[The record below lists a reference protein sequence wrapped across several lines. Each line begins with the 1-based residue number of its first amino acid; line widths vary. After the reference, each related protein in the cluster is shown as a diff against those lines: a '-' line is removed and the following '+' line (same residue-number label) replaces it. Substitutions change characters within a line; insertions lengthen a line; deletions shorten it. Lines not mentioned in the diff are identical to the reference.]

1 MGKSKDIAKQ
11 MATEAKLKNML
22 LKLPDD
28 HAGMSQRELADKSG
42 IPRRT
47 IRKIE
52 AEAIA
57 KITDYIQQFIKDEGT
72 D

>member
-1 MGKSKDIAKQ
+1 

-22 LKLPDD
+22 LKVPED
-28 HAGMSQRELADKSG
+28 HSGFSQRELADKTG

-52 AEAIA
+52 AEAIG
-57 KITDYIQQFIKDEGT
+57 KLTEYIQQFISEEGS

>member
-1 MGKSKDIAKQ
+1 MGKARDIAKQ

-22 LKLPDD
+22 LKVPED
-28 HAGMSQRELADKSG
+28 HDGLSQRELSDKTG

-52 AEAIA
+52 TEAIT
-57 KITDYIQQFIKDEGT
+57 KITDYIQQFIREEGS

>member
-1 MGKSKDIAKQ
+1 MGKAKDIAKQ

-22 LKLPDD
+22 LKVPED
-28 HAGMSQRELADKSG
+28 HAGFSQRELADKTG

-52 AEAIA
+52 AEAIT
-57 KITDYIQQFIKDEGT
+57 KITDYIQQFIREEGS

>member
-1 MGKSKDIAKQ
+1 MEKTNNISKK
-11 MATEAKLKNML
+11 MATDARLKNML
-22 LKLPDD
+22 LKVPED
-28 HAGMSQRELADKSG
+28 HSGFSQRELADKTG

-52 AEAIA
+52 AEAIG
-57 KITDYIQQFIKDEGT
+57 KLTEYIQQFISEEGS

>member
-1 MGKSKDIAKQ
+1 MGKARDIAKQ

-22 LKLPDD
+22 LKVPED
-28 HAGMSQRELADKSG
+28 HAGFSQRELADKTG
-42 IPRRT
+42 IPRRI

-52 AEAIA
+52 TEAIT
-57 KITDYIQQFIKDEGT
+57 KITDYIQQFISEEGS

>member
-1 MGKSKDIAKQ
+1 

-22 LKLPDD
+22 LKLPED

-52 AEAIA
+52 SEAIG
-57 KITDYIQQFIKDEGT
+57 KLTEYIQQFIEGEGSE
-72 D
+72 

>member
-1 MGKSKDIAKQ
+1 
-11 MATEAKLKNML
+11 MADNTIQKMAVDAKLKNML
-22 LKLPDD
+22 QKVPDD
-28 HAGMSQRELADKSG
+28 HEGFSQRELAEKAG

-52 AEAIA
+52 AEAIT
-57 KITDYIQQFIKDEGT
+57 KLTEYIQQFISEEGS

>member
-1 MGKSKDIAKQ
+1 

-22 LKLPDD
+22 LKVPED
-28 HAGMSQRELADKSG
+28 HAGMSQRELAAKTG

-52 AEAIA
+52 AEAIT
-57 KITDYIQQFIKDEGT
+57 KITDYIQQFIREEGS

>member
-1 MGKSKDIAKQ
+1 MGKARDIAKQ
-11 MATEAKLKNML
+11 MATEAKLRNML
-22 LKLPDD
+22 LKLPED
-28 HAGMSQRELADKSG
+28 HAGMSQRELSDKTG

-52 AEAIA
+52 TEAIA
-57 KITDYIQQFIKDEGT
+57 KITDYIQQFIREEGS

>member
-1 MGKSKDIAKQ
+1 MGKAKNIAKQ

-22 LKLPDD
+22 LKVPED
-28 HAGMSQRELADKSG
+28 HAGFSQRELADKSG

-52 AEAIA
+52 TEAIT
-57 KITDYIQQFIKDEGT
+57 KITDYIQQFISEEGS

>member
-1 MGKSKDIAKQ
+1 MGKARDIAKQ
-11 MATEAKLKNML
+11 MAMEAKLRNML
-22 LKLPDD
+22 LKLPED
-28 HAGMSQRELADKSG
+28 HDGFSQRELSDKTG

-52 AEAIA
+52 TEAIT
-57 KITDYIQQFIKDEGT
+57 KITDYIQQFIREEGS

>member
-1 MGKSKDIAKQ
+1 MGKARDIAKQ
-11 MATEAKLKNML
+11 MATEAKPKNML
-22 LKLPDD
+22 LKLPED
-28 HAGMSQRELADKSG
+28 HAGMSQRELSDKTG

-52 AEAIA
+52 TEAIT
-57 KITDYIQQFIKDEGT
+57 KITDYIQQFIREEGS

>member
-1 MGKSKDIAKQ
+1 MGKSNDIAKQ

-22 LKLPDD
+22 LKLPED

-52 AEAIA
+52 TEAIT
-57 KITDYIQQFIKDEGT
+57 KLTEYIAQFIEGEGS

>member
-1 MGKSKDIAKQ
+1 MGKAKDIAKQ

-22 LKLPDD
+22 LKLPED
-28 HAGMSQRELADKSG
+28 HAGFSQRELADKSG

-52 AEAIA
+52 AEAIT
-57 KITDYIQQFIKDEGT
+57 KITDYIQQFIREEGS

>member
-1 MGKSKDIAKQ
+1 MGKAKNIAKQ

-22 LKLPDD
+22 LKVPED
-28 HAGMSQRELADKSG
+28 HAGFSQRELADKSG

-52 AEAIA
+52 AEAIT
-57 KITDYIQQFIKDEGT
+57 KITDYIQQFIREEGS

>member
-1 MGKSKDIAKQ
+1 MGKAKNIAKQ

-22 LKLPDD
+22 LKVPED
-28 HAGMSQRELADKSG
+28 HAGMSQRELADKTG

-52 AEAIA
+52 AEAIT
-57 KITDYIQQFIKDEGT
+57 KITDYIQQFIREEGS

>member
-1 MGKSKDIAKQ
+1 MGKARDIAKQ
-11 MATEAKLKNML
+11 MATEAKLRNML
-22 LKLPDD
+22 LKVPEDN
-28 HAGMSQRELADKSG
+28 AGMSQRELADKTG

-52 AEAIA
+52 TEAIT
-57 KITDYIQQFIKDEGT
+57 KITDYIQQFIREEGS

>member
-1 MGKSKDIAKQ
+1 MEKPNTTKQ

-22 LKLPDD
+22 LKVPED
-28 HAGMSQRELADKSG
+28 HAGFSQRELADKTG

-52 AEAIA
+52 AEAIT
-57 KITDYIQQFIKDEGT
+57 KITDYIQQFIREEGS

>member
-1 MGKSKDIAKQ
+1 MEKPNTTKR

-22 LKLPDD
+22 LKLPED

-52 AEAIA
+52 SEAIG
-57 KITDYIQQFIKDEGT
+57 KLTEYIQQFIEGEGSE
-72 D
+72 

>member
-1 MGKSKDIAKQ
+1 MGKAKNIAKQ

-22 LKLPDD
+22 LKVPED
-28 HAGMSQRELADKSG
+28 HAGFSQRELADKSG

-52 AEAIA
+52 IEAIT
-57 KITDYIQQFIKDEGT
+57 KITDYIQQFISEEGS

>member
-1 MGKSKDIAKQ
+1 MEKTKDIAKQ

-22 LKLPDD
+22 LKVPED
-28 HAGMSQRELADKSG
+28 HSGFSQRELADKTG

-52 AEAIA
+52 TEAIG
-57 KITDYIQQFIKDEGT
+57 KLTEYIQQFISEEGS

>member
-1 MGKSKDIAKQ
+1 MGKAKDIAKQ

-22 LKLPDD
+22 LKVPED
-28 HAGMSQRELADKSG
+28 HAGMSQRELADKTG

-52 AEAIA
+52 AEAIT
-57 KITDYIQQFIKDEGT
+57 KITDYIQQFIREEGS

>member
-1 MGKSKDIAKQ
+1 MGKAKNIAKQ

-22 LKLPDD
+22 LKVPED
-28 HAGMSQRELADKSG
+28 HAGFSQRELADKTG

-52 AEAIA
+52 AEAIT
-57 KITDYIQQFIKDEGT
+57 KITDYIQQFIREEGS